1 MAGKK
6 ENLKGLMTNTR
17 SRIIILITVFLML
30 SLILIGYFKFKHP
43 AEGSVGGGQFSAGPG
58 SIRSIPGGANPT
70 AQYALLQETQ
80 NLTQAE
86 KAAKKG
92 SSAIP
97 TIVRSQAFGDGV
109 EAVGP
114 QGGKAPL
121 GFTALTRENSL
132 GPQQSLWLQQLKDSN
147 CSQSV
152 VKKVMSQGAGLN
164 DLKSVCTCA
173 QLKDD
178 GYSLADLKNVCT
190 CLQLKA
196 AGYNA
201 TQLKGIGLTPERLIQ
216 CNFNPCELHAAGFS
230 ALQLKD
236 AGLSDGELKG
246 AGYLAS
252 EIARAGG
259 LPSDVSEEDV
269 RKAGCQPAA
278 LKKLQEK
285 GVTAAAIRRIS
296 GCGIAQLKMAGFTPI
311 DLKQAGFTPAE
322 LRQAGFTPA
331 ELKQAGF
338 TAAELKQAGFTPDEL
353 KQAGFP
359 ATGGLSDAAIQAA
372 GCDPTKLKAL
382 YNEGVSAEQTHD
394 LNGCSVAALK
404 AAGFNAGD
412 LLKAGFTPKQ
422 LTAAGF
428 TPADLSQAEFPANGG
443 ISDAAIQAAG
453 CDPTKLK
460 EVYKEGVSAEQIH
473 ALNGCSAAALKTAGF
488 GAGDLLKGGFNPKQ
502 LMAAGFTPAELKA
515 GEKSLADAGI
525 SDADIRAA
533 GCDPEKIKMLHKKG
547 ISLKRIQAINNC
559 SITAL
564 KAAGFGAGDLLK
576 AGFTPQKLLAAGFTP
591 SEVKAGQLSLAG
603 ISKPTNDCSI
613 TKLMADRAAGVSAET
628 IRQKMGCSVSAL
640 KQAGYSAK
648 QLKPAGFTA
657 AELKGAGFNAADLK
671 NAGFS
676 PRELK
681 AAGFDASQLKNAGF
695 NANQLKNAGFDAP
708 ALKQAGINAEQL
720 NAAGFGA
727 NSLKKAGFNAQQLKD
742 AGYTKQELHDAG
754 IEPKESALEALENA
768 TLNPSPP
775 SNTSIPSLGDENKK
789 ANIALKNQQQLKSIM
804 QRQKDQMASQQ
815 YQQKIQQ
822 KMGSMSGAANQ
833 ALQGWKTGFNQVY
846 IAGNPPKKKPEF
858 EQSSESS
865 GSLAA
870 TKGGELSTS
879 SSNLIPPVIKAGD
892 VLFAVLD
899 TSVDS
904 DQPGPVLATIVA
916 GRFKDAKLIG
926 SFNLPGNSDK
936 MVISF
941 NMMSVPGAV
950 KTTSINAYA
959 IDPNTARTALASRTD
974 HHYLL
979 RYGSLFASTFLEGF
993 GNAFQSANTT
1003 VTIGG
1008 TGVASNTTISNGV
1021 GRSTMENAVIGLA
1034 TLGKNW
1040 GQVAMQNMNTPTT
1053 VEVFGGLGLGI
1064 LFTQDVEKI

>member
-30 SLILIGYFKFKHP
+30 SLILIGYFKFKQP
-43 AEGSVGGGQFSAGPG
+43 AEGSVGGGRFSAGPG
-58 SIRSIPGGANPT
+58 SIQSIPGGANPT

-80 NLTQAE
+80 NLSQAQ

-114 QGGKAPL
+114 QQGKAPL
-121 GFTALTRENSL
+121 GFTALTREDSL
-132 GPQQSLWLQQLKDSN
+132 GPQQSLWLQDLKNSN

-178 GYSLADLKNVCT
+178 GYSLADLKDVCS

-216 CNFNPCELHAAGFS
+216 CDFNPCELHAAGFS

-246 AGYLAS
+246 AGYLQS

-296 GCGIAQLKMAGFTPI
+296 GCSIAQLKAAGFTPM
-311 DLKQAGFTPAE
+311 DLK
-322 LRQAGFTPA
+322 QAGFTPA

-338 TAAELKQAGFTPDEL
+338 TPAEINQAGFTPAVL

-359 ATGGLSDAAIQAA
+359 VNEGISDAAIQAA

-382 YNEGVSAEQTHD
+382 YNEGVSAERIHA
-394 LNGCSVAALK
+394 LNGCSATGLK
-404 AAGFNAGD
+404 AAGFGAGD
-412 LLKAGFTPKQ
+412 LLKAGFKPKE
-422 LTAAGF
+422 LLAAGF
-428 TPADLSQAEFPANGG
+428 TPAELSQAELPANGG
-443 ISDAAIQAAG
+443 ISDEAIQAAG

-460 EVYKEGVSAEQIH
+460 ELYKEGVSAEQIH
-473 ALNGCSAAALKTAGF
+473 ALNGCSAAALKAAGF
-488 GAGDLLKGGFNPKQ
+488 GSGDLLKAGFNPKQ
-502 LMAAGFTPAELKA
+502 LMAAGFTPAEVKA

-533 GCDPEKIKMLHKKG
+533 GCDPEKINMLHKKG
-547 ISLKRIQAINNC
+547 ISLKRIQALNNC
-559 SITAL
+559 SIAAL
-564 KAAGFGAGDLLK
+564 KAAGFSAGDLLK
-576 AGFTPQKLLAAGFTP
+576 AGFTPQNLLAAGFTP

-603 ISKPTNDCSI
+603 TPIPTNDCSI

-628 IRQKMGCSVSAL
+628 IRQKMGCSVAAL

-648 QLKPAGFTA
+648 QLKAAGFTA

-676 PRELK
+676 PQELK
-681 AAGFDASQLKNAGF
+681 AAGFDASQLKKAGF

-742 AGYTKQELHDAG
+742 AGYTKQELRDAG

-768 TLNPSPP
+768 TLNPLPP
-775 SNTSIPSLGDENKK
+775 SNTSIPSLGGDNKK
-789 ANIALKNQQQLKSIM
+789 ASIALRNQQQLKSIM

-822 KMGSMSGAANQ
+822 KVGAMSGAANQ
-833 ALQGWKTGFNQVY
+833 ALQGWKAGFNQVY
-846 IAGNPPKKKPEF
+846 IAGNPPKPKQESG
-858 EQSSESS
+858 QSSESS
-865 GSLAA
+865 GSLLPS
-870 TKGGELSTS
+870 KGGESSTS
-879 SSNLIPPVIKAGD
+879 SSSSNMTPPVIKAGD